1 MPTRF
6 EETSGLSIVSMLL
19 FIYHKKFEGLK
30 LFDLQLRE
38 YIFFSFTVFF
48 SLFHFSLLWGG
59 MPKFLVLSKPVQDTC
74 ESIIYCHLKIYIYI
88 YLLFLV
94 NVVSHYTKT

>member
-48 SLFHFSLLWGG
+48 FSFPFFPSLGG
-59 MPKFLVLSKPVQDTC
+59 NAEVPGAFQTC
-74 ESIIYCHLKIYIYI
+74 TGHL
-88 YLLFLV
+88 
-94 NVVSHYTKT
+94 

>member
-1 MPTRF
+1 MPTRL

-48 SLFHFSLLWGG
+48 LFSIFPFFGGECRSSWCFPNLYRTPVSLL
-59 MPKFLVLSKPVQDTC
+59 
-74 ESIIYCHLKIYIYI
+74 SIVI
-88 YLLFLV
+88 
-94 NVVSHYTKT
+94 